1 MSMYYF
7 CPPPHIYLFL
17 STYEDVTLKIISKVL
32 SRTLTISHLI
42 SFLSSA
48 CSFPCNAVAFSL
60 LDHANPFSM
69 SQSSRLLFSLPP
81 GACLGSFSTSIRS
94 CSNVMTSETPSRKS
108 PPLNLLY
115 MSSQHLP
122 THYSMSV
129 YYLPIYHLSPSIS
142 ITSLKRVSKI
152 VSDTRQELNIC

>member
-1 MSMYYF
+1 MFNNNEYVLLLD
-7 CPPPHIYLFL
+7 PPSPYISFFL

-32 SRTLTISHLI
+32 SRALTISHLI

-48 CSFPCNAVAFSL
+48 CSLPCNAVAFSL
-60 LDHANPFSM
+60 LDHAKHISM

-108 PPLNLLY
+108 SLLSLLY
-115 MSSQHLP
+115 RFIALIR
-122 THYSMSV
+122 T
-129 YYLPIYHLSPSIS
+129 L
-142 ITSLKRVSKI
+142 
-152 VSDTRQELNIC
+152 